1 MKKKLQVAGLI
12 IAMIIVVSV
21 LFKFI
26 LNKSDFTESKALTQ
40 LFLSETFKENKLH
53 TLDFPQ
59 EQGVNNVEIIAE
71 GNPVNLRLETIINE
85 IKGEK
90 EKTYAVRLNESWI
103 EGKEEQECFWTF
115 LISEDK
121 TEFCERK
128 GNPPLFPQ

>member
-1 MKKKLQVAGLI
+1 M
-12 IAMIIVVSV
+12 
-21 LFKFI
+21 
-26 LNKSDFTESKALTQ
+26 
-40 LFLSETFKENKLH
+40 
-53 TLDFPQ
+53 
-59 EQGVNNVEIIAE
+59 EIIAE

>member
-71 GNPVNLRLETIINE
+71 GNPVNLRLETIINQ
-85 IKGEK
+85 IKGQK